1 MEKGLKQVA
10 HLSAWGLLIGVV
22 ILAISGWG
30 ITHTEIIYRAS
41 FGLIDRGVA
50 NSIHR
55 TSNIPV
61 AALFLTHVLSMVRL
75 RLPPRYLK
83 RAWLAN
89 TLIIATGAS
98 IFSLAIYIEFFS

>member
-1 MEKGLKQVA
+1 MKKLA
-10 HLSAWGLLIGVV
+10 RLSAWGLLIGVI

-30 ITHTEIIYRAS
+30 ITRTEIIYRAS

-55 TSNIPV
+55 ASHIPV
-61 AALFLTHVLSMVRL
+61 AVLFLTHVLTMVRL
-75 RLPPRYLK
+75 KLPQRYLE

-89 TLIIATGAS
+89 TFIIAIG
-98 IFSLAIYIEFFS
+98 IGLFSLAIYIEFFS